1 MKLVKVLNLKG
12 ALLDEYQLE
21 NYLEK
26 IASDHILKDKSDKIT
41 YPIPRLEDNFKE
53 ITKTYELLNTH
64 LKMGLHIHPAGEWLL
79 DNYYTIEETVKMI
92 AKDLSLSKYK
102 NFVALANGTYEGFAR
117 IYVLASEI
125 VAYTEGKIDSHNL
138 QKLLAAY
145 QRKKTLNMEEIWN
158 IGTFLQI
165 AMIET
170 IRGVCDK
177 IYLVQMQKYKVEN
190 ILERLVEN
198 KPKEEIRFQL
208 KSQNPHKVIENKEMK
223 YPFIEHMSYRLK
235 RYGKQAYAYLDAL
248 ETEVMKMG
256 TSVSEVIKKEH
267 FDIAVRKVIIGNC
280 IKSMKEIGRINFLE
294 IFENINGVEE
304 VLKQDPSGVYENMD
318 YKTKAYYRNK
328 IKEISKRTKIS
339 EIYITKKAL
348 ELAQKFQSNSKNNPQ
363 NTVGACMARPNN
375 NQQPTNNPQNTE
387 KTCIQRPNNKQSHIG
402 YYLIDEGEKDL
413 YKALQTNK
421 KPPCTKKSTSAYIGA
436 LVILT
441 LLPTLA
447 LAMYYAKQ
455 TNLWWGVG
463 IGILI
468 FLPISAITTQLVQ
481 FALSK
486 LVKPKLIPKMD
497 YAYGIPKE
505 QATMVIIPTIV
516 TSAVKV
522 KDLMKKLEVYSLANP
537 SENLY
542 FTLLADASASDKQ
555 QETYDKEIVIAGKEE
570 VARLNQ
576 KYQTKPMG
584 KFQFI
589 YRKRVWNE
597 KEKCFLGW
605 ERKRGMIGMLNQ
617 FLCEKTTGLFQI
629 NTMEQDPNMPEIRYI
644 ITLDADTNL
653 VLNSALE
660 LVGAASHILN
670 KPQLNQT
677 GDAVISGH
685 ALIQPR
691 IGIDL
696 VSASKSLFTKI
707 YAGAGGV
714 DSYANAISD
723 TYQDNFDEGIFTGKG
738 IYDLQLFH
746 TIFKNEIPENTVLSH
761 DLLEGCYLRCGLCS
775 DILLL
780 DGYPYKYNAY
790 MLRLHRWIRGD
801 WQILS
806 WIKGTITN
814 KEGITKKNPLNG
826 LSKFKILD
834 NLRQSLVPIMIMFSV
849 VTLIVYSLLTKQN
862 IALGLGIL
870 LISVIFPTLLD
881 LFGYLCSKQVGSKP
895 NKSFD
900 KTISSMKASIL
911 RGILELTFLPHK
923 AYISLNA
930 IIKTLYR
937 KYYSKQHLLE
947 WTTAEEAE
955 KNGKTD
961 LFSYY
966 RFMWVQLIIAMLA
979 VFASQYTGSYFMM
992 TIGITLGVL
1001 WLIAPGI
1008 CWYISKEN
1016 IPVAK
1021 VKQLTN
1027 SQIEYL
1033 HQIAKKTW
1041 DYFDTYMNQKNNY
1054 LPPDNYQEDRAKKIV
1069 PRTSSTNIGLG
1080 LITILSAYDL
1090 GFISLS
1096 TAMEKLQNT
1105 LQTTEK
1111 LAKWNGHLYNWYN
1124 TITLQPLLPRYI
1136 SSVDSGNFVGYL
1148 YLTKSFLENVEK
1160 YQKDKIDIQQ
1170 LKALLQM
1177 VTKLIHDTDFR
1188 YLYDEEKRLFSI
1200 GFNVEENKLTDSYYD
1215 LLASEARQASFV
1227 AIAKHDIPSKHWQN
1241 LSRTLTV
1248 NRGYKGLVSWSGTA
1262 FEYLMPNIN
1271 IRMYEG
1277 SLLSESC
1284 HFMRMSQKEYAGR
1297 LGIPWGISESAFNLK
1312 DLNSNYQYKAFGIPW
1327 LGLKRGLADE
1337 MVVSAYGS
1345 ILSLQDEP
1353 KEVLENMKKLEQNQ
1367 MLGKYGFY
1375 EAIDYTPARLRQN
1388 QKYAVVKTYMAH
1400 HQALILLAI
1409 NNLLNNNILQER
1421 FMENPEIKAV
1431 DILLQERMPEDVI
1444 ITKEKKEKIEKL
1456 KTIDYE
1462 NYTTRVYT
1470 KLNESLNNFNTISNE
1485 NYSICMNERGEGF
1498 SKYKNQLVN
1507 RYKATNDVP
1516 SGIAFYVKNIRTKRI
1531 WSTLMKNDTVPP
1543 DKLEVNFLPDQDKLV
1558 RNDENIITTCKVITA
1573 PEDPVEIRTLKLENT
1588 GNMEETLEISSV
1600 FEPVLSTKEQDD
1612 SHRAFNNLFLKYE
1625 YLEDTNS
1632 LLIKRN
1638 RRGQTPE
1645 IFLGVTLNTNHE
1657 TIGELEYEID
1667 YERLKQG
1674 IHFGI
1679 PKMIEDS
1686 IPFSKSLGLTVDPVV
1701 ALKRTILL
1709 KPGETITLNLII
1721 TMSDA
1726 KEQIEENLTKYASN
1740 ENVKRAFELSKVRV
1754 EEEARYL
1761 GVKGKDIEVYQKL
1774 LSYLL
1779 VQNPLKKLQVK
1790 TKEHTYYVRDLWQY
1804 GISGDLPILLVKI
1817 KDVNEA
1823 YVVEEVLKAFEY
1835 FKAKNVEL
1843 DLVILN
1849 EEENVYE
1856 RYVKEMIETQILNR
1870 HFMYLLN
1877 QKAGIYLL
1885 NANEMEDKEILE
1897 FRANFILDAHLG
1909 NLKTILRD
1917 LEEDYLD
1924 TIKKQAPPKKEEMV
1938 LVSEEKNNHAINME
1952 KLAYYNEYGG
1962 FAENGKEY
1970 VIKMTKHTKP
1980 PVAWSHVLANPN
1992 FGSVVTTNNS
2002 GYTWHK
2008 NSRLNRL
2015 TDWSNDAVGDIPSE
2029 IIYLKDEKYNNLWT
2043 LCPNLNQDEE
2053 EYYITY
2059 GFGYSKFQNIRYGL
2073 LQEQETFVPVKNNVK
2088 VSILRIKNILP
2099 EKRTLKMVY
2108 YLKPVLGED
2117 SKKSDGYI
2125 HLHFDQDKNMVYA
2138 NNQYMQDLETSKLYL
2153 SSSLNI
2159 KSYTG
2164 NKRRFIGDGN
2174 LRKPEMMNFQTLNN
2188 ENALGNTPCIAVE
2201 MELELK
2207 AFEDKEMVL
2216 VLGSE
2221 ETVAKM
2227 QETAYQYTI
2236 LENAKQ
2242 ALKDTKEYWAKLLR
2256 TVQVKT
2262 PVESMNFLLNGW
2274 LAYQTIASRLWAK
2287 SGFYQSG
2294 GAYGFRD
2301 QLQDTMGLKYLAPE
2315 FMKNQVLKHAS
2326 HQFIEGDVEHWWH
2339 EETSRGIRTKFSDDL
2354 LWLAYVTAE
2363 YIRFTGDT
2371 ELLTK
2376 EVPYRA
2382 GPVLQENEDEHYDL
2396 HKEANKKEDI
2406 YHHCIRA
2413 IEKSLCF
2420 GEHGLP
2426 KIGSG
2431 DWNDGFSTVGN
2442 KGKGESVWLGFFLYE
2457 VLNRFIPICEL
2468 QGDNERAKKYEKVQE
2483 ELKRNLNNQ
2492 AWDGRWYK
2500 RAYMDDGNILG
2511 TIQNEE
2517 CKIDNIA
2524 QCWSVI
2530 SGAGDN
2536 DKKYISME
2544 SLEKYLVDKENGII
2558 KLLDPAFDKSAL
2570 EPGYIKAYLPGVREN
2585 GGQYTHAAVW
2595 TIIAE
2600 AMLGFGDKATG
2611 YFRMINPVEHAR
2623 TKEMASRYKVEPYVI
2638 AADVYG
2644 VGNLIG
2650 RGGWTWYTGSSSWA
2664 YKAGIEYIL
2673 GLKMEGGILSIKP
2686 AIDPAWKEYGVR
2698 YEFGSSVYNIKV
2710 KNPNG
2715 KSTGVERFILNGE
2728 EIEEKRVKLM
2738 DNGKV
2743 NEIEVEM

>member
-1 MKLVKVLNLKG
+1 MKLVKVLNIKG
-12 ALLDEYQLE
+12 ALLDENQLE

-41 YPIPRLEDNFKE
+41 YPIPRLEENFNE

-92 AKDLSLSKYK
+92 VKDLTLSKYK

-145 QRKKTLNMEEIWN
+145 QRKKTLGMEEIWN

-177 IYLVQMQKYKVEN
+177 ITSVQMQKYKVEN
-190 ILERLVEN
+190 ILERLVERKSKDELRFKV
-198 KPKEEIRFQL
+198 KP
-208 KSQNPHKVIENKEMK
+208 QNRHKVIENKEMK

-235 RYGKQAYAYLDAL
+235 RYGKQAYGYLDAL

-256 TSVSEVIKKEH
+256 TSVSEIIKKEH

-348 ELAQKFQSNSKNNPQ
+348 ELCQKSEPESNTQDN
-363 NTVGACMARPNN
+363 A
-375 NQQPTNNPQNTE
+375 
-387 KTCIQRPNNKQSHIG
+387 KQTHIG
-402 YYLIDEGEKDL
+402 YYLIDEGEKEL

-421 KPPCTKKSTSAYIGA
+421 KPPRTKKSVVGYIS
-436 LVILT
+436 LLFILT
-441 LLPTLA
+441 LLPTIA
-447 LAMYYAKQ
+447 LGIYYKNQ
-455 TNLWWGVG
+455 TNLWWG
-463 IGILI
+463 IGIAIIMLI
-468 FLPISAITTQLVQ
+468 PISAITSQCVQ
-481 FALSK
+481 FILSK
-486 LVKPKLIPKMD
+486 WVKPSLIPKMD
-497 YAYGIPKE
+497 YAYGIPKN

-516 TSAVKV
+516 TSKEKV
-522 KDLMKKLEVYSLANP
+522 VDLMKKLEVYSLANP
-537 SENLY
+537 SQNLY

-555 QETYDKEIVIAGKEE
+555 QEPYDKEIVKAGKEE
-570 VARLNQ
+570 VERLNQ
-576 KYQTKPMG
+576 KYKTEPMG

-589 YRKRVWNE
+589 YRKRDWNE

-605 ERKRGMIGMLNQ
+605 ERKRGMICKLNE
-617 FLCEKTTGLFQI
+617 FLCEKTTGLFLA
-629 NTMEQDPNMPEIRYI
+629 NTMEQETNIPEIRYI
-644 ITLDADTNL
+644 ITLDSDTNL

-670 KPQLNQT
+670 RPQLNQT
-677 GDAVISGH
+677 KDAVISGH
-685 ALIQPR
+685 GLIQPR

-696 VSASKSLFTKI
+696 VSARKSLFTKI

-714 DSYANAISD
+714 DSYTNAISD

-738 IYDLQLFH
+738 IYDLQIFH

-761 DLLEGCYLRCGLCS
+761 DLLEGCYLRCGLAS

-790 MLRLHRWIRGD
+790 MMRLHRWIRGD
-801 WQILS
+801 LQILS
-806 WIKGTITN
+806 WLKGTIVN
-814 KEGITKKNPLNG
+814 GEEISKKNPLNK
-826 LSKFKILD
+826 LSKFKIFD
-834 NLRQSLVPIMIMFSV
+834 NLRQSFIPVMTIFGFITFVIYQQLE
-849 VTLIVYSLLTKQN
+849 KQN
-862 IALGLGIL
+862 IWLGLLVL
-870 LISVIFPTLLD
+870 LISVLFPTLLD
-881 LFGYLCSKQVGSKP
+881 VFHYMCHTKAGNQSH
-895 NKSFD
+895 KSSD
-900 KTISSMKASIL
+900 KTISSIKASML
-911 RGILELTFLPHK
+911 RGILEISFLPHK
-923 AYISLNA
+923 AYLSLNA

-966 RFMWVQLIIAMLA
+966 RFMWIQVIVAILSILA
-979 VFASQYTGSYFMM
+979 AQFTNFTFMM
-992 TIGITLGVL
+992 VILTALGGL
-1001 WLIAPGI
+1001 WLIAPII

-1021 VKQLTN
+1021 VKQLTD
-1027 SQIEYL
+1027 SQIND
-1033 HQIAKKTW
+1033 IRDIGKKTW
-1041 DYFDTYMNQKNNY
+1041 DYFETYMNQKNNY
-1054 LPPDNYQEDRAKKIV
+1054 LPPDNYQEDRAKKVV

-1080 LITILSAYDL
+1080 LITIISAYDL
-1090 GFISLS
+1090 GFIDM
-1096 TAMEKLQNT
+1096 TTTIQKLQNT
-1105 LQTTEK
+1105 LQTIEK

-1124 TITLQPLLPRYI
+1124 TVTLTPLLPRYI
-1136 SSVDSGNFVGYL
+1136 STVDSGNFVGYL
-1148 YLTKSFLENVEK
+1148 YITKDFLENVKTHQE
-1160 YQKDKIDIQQ
+1160 DKIDVQQ
-1170 LKALLQM
+1170 VQTLLQI
-1177 VTKLIHDTDFR
+1177 VTKLIEQTDFS

-1200 GFNVEENKLTDSYYD
+1200 GFHVEENKLTDSYYD

-1241 LSRTLTV
+1241 LSRTLTI

-1271 IRMYEG
+1271 MRMYEG

-1284 HFMRMSQKEYAGR
+1284 HFMRMSQKEYAEK

-1337 MVVSAYGS
+1337 MVVSSYGS
-1345 ILSLQDEP
+1345 ILALQDDP
-1353 KEVLENMKKLEQNQ
+1353 KGVLENMKKLEQNQ
-1367 MLGKYGFY
+1367 MVGKYGFY

-1456 KTIDYE
+1456 KTMDYE

-1470 KLNESLNNFNTISNE
+1470 KLNENRNNFNIISNE
-1485 NYSICMNERGEGF
+1485 NYSICINERGEGF

-1507 RYKATNDVP
+1507 RYKSTNDVP
-1516 SGIAFYVKNIRTKRI
+1516 EGIAFYVKNIRTKRI
-1531 WSTLMKNDTVPP
+1531 WSTLTKNNTVKP
-1543 DKLEVNFLPDQDKLV
+1543 DKLEVNFLPDQDKFI
-1558 RNDENIITTCKVITA
+1558 RNDENIITTCKIITA
-1573 PEDPVEIRTLKLENT
+1573 PEDPVEIRTLTLENT

-1600 FEPVLSTKEQDD
+1600 FEPVLSRQEQDY

-1645 IFLGVTLNTNHE
+1645 LFLGVTLNTNHE

-1667 YERLKQG
+1667 YERLKKG
-1674 IHFGI
+1674 VSLGI

-1709 KPGETITLNLII
+1709 KPQETITLNLII
-1721 TMSDA
+1721 TMSET
-1726 KEQIEENLTKYASN
+1726 KEQIEENLKKYASN

-1774 LSYLL
+1774 LSYLI
-1779 VQNPLKKLQVK
+1779 VQNPLKKWQAK
-1790 TKEHTYYVRDLWQY
+1790 PKENTYYISDLWQY
-1804 GISGDLPILLVKI
+1804 GISGDFPILLVKI
-1817 KDVNEA
+1817 KDVNDA

-1835 FKAKNVEL
+1835 FKTKNVSI
-1843 DLVILN
+1843 DVVILN

-1856 RYVKEMIETQILNR
+1856 RYVKEMIETQILN
-1870 HFMYLLN
+1870 HHLMYLLN

-1885 NANEMEDKEILE
+1885 NANEIENVEVLE
-1897 FRANFILDAHLG
+1897 FRANFILNTHAG

-1924 TIKKQAPPKKEEMV
+1924 SIKKQEPQKTEELV
-1938 LVSEEKNNHAINME
+1938 LPSFEKTNNAINME
-1952 KLAYYNEYGG
+1952 ELLYYNEYGG
-1962 FAENGKEY
+1962 FRKDGKEY
-1970 VIKMTKHTKP
+1970 IIKMTKNTKP
-1980 PVAWSHVLANPN
+1980 VVAWSHILANPN

-2002 GYTWHK
+2002 GYTWEK

-2015 TDWSNDAVGDIPSE
+2015 TDWTNDAVGDIPSE
-2029 IIYLKDEKYNNLWT
+2029 IVYVKDHKYNKIWT
-2043 LCPNLNQDEE
+2043 LCPGLNQDEE
-2053 EYYITY
+2053 DYYITY
-2059 GFGYSKFQNIRYGL
+2059 GFGYTKFQNIRYGL
-2073 LQEQETFVPVKNNVK
+2073 LQEQETFVPIEDSIK
-2088 VSILRIKNILP
+2088 VSLLRFKNILP
-2099 EKRTLKMVY
+2099 EKRELKIVY

-2117 SKKSDGYI
+2117 SLKSDGYI
-2125 HLHFDQDKNMVYA
+2125 HLQFDQDKNMVYA
-2138 NNQYMQDLETSKLYL
+2138 NNQYMQDLQASKLYV

-2159 KSYTG
+2159 KTYTG
-2164 NKRRFIGDGN
+2164 NKRKFIGKGT
-2174 LRKPEMMNFQTLNN
+2174 LRFPEMMNFQNLNN
-2188 ENALGNTPCIAVE
+2188 ENAIGNTPCIAIE

-2207 AFEDKEMVL
+2207 AFEDKEIVL

-2221 ETVAKM
+2221 DSIQEM
-2227 QETAYQYTI
+2227 QEKAYQYTI

-2242 ALKDTKEYWAKLLR
+2242 ALQKTKEYWGNLLK

-2262 PVESMNFLLNGW
+2262 PVESMNILLNGW

-2301 QLQDTMGLKYLAPE
+2301 QLQDTMGMKYLAPTL
-2315 FMKNQVLKHAS
+2315 MKEQVLKHAS

-2339 EETSRGIRTKFSDDL
+2339 EETGRGIRTKFSDDL

-2363 YIRFTGDT
+2363 YIRFTNDT
-2371 ELLTK
+2371 TLLEQ
-2376 EVPYRA
+2376 EVSYRK
-2382 GPVLQENEDEHYDL
+2382 GPILEENIDEHYDL
-2396 HKEANKKEDI
+2396 HEESEVKEDV
-2406 YHHCIRA
+2406 YKHCIRA
-2413 IEKSLCF
+2413 IEKALCF
-2420 GEHGLP
+2420 GEHGIP

-2468 QGDNERAKKYEKVQE
+2468 RGDDETAKRYRKVQE
-2483 ELKRNLNNQ
+2483 ELKRNLNNI

-2500 RAYMDDGNILG
+2500 RAYMDDGSVLG

-2558 KLLDPAFDKSAL
+2558 KLLDPAFEKSTL

-2611 YFRMINPVEHAR
+2611 YFRMINPIEHAR

-2644 VGNLIG
+2644 VGNLS
-2650 RGGWTWYTGSSSWA
+2650 RKRRLDMVYRFF
-2664 YKAGIEYIL
+2664 KLGIQSRNRIY
-2673 GLKMEGGILSIKP
+2673 SR
-2686 AIDPAWKEYGVR
+2686 A
-2698 YEFGSSVYNIKV
+2698 
-2710 KNPNG
+2710 KNR
-2715 KSTGVERFILNGE
+2715 K
-2728 EIEEKRVKLM
+2728 
-2738 DNGKV
+2738 
-2743 NEIEVEM
+2743 

>member
-53 ITKTYELLNTH
+53 ITKTYELLNAH

-177 IYLVQMQKYKVEN
+177 ITLVQMQKYKVEN
-190 ILERLVEN
+190 ILERLVER
-198 KPKEEIRFQL
+198 KPKKELRFKL
-208 KSQNPHKVIENKEMK
+208 KSQNPHKIIENKEMK

-348 ELAQKFQSNSKNNPQ
+348 ELAKNTQSSTK
-363 NTVGACMARPNN
+363 
-375 NQQPTNNPQNTE
+375 QPD
-387 KTCIQRPNNKQSHIG
+387 IKQTHIG
-402 YYLIDEGEKDL
+402 YYLIEEGQKEL

-421 KPPCTKKSTSAYIGA
+421 KPPCTTKSTLAYMSV
-436 LVILT
+436 LFVLTILLSFAIT
-441 LLPTLA
+441 
-447 LAMYYAKQ
+447 MYYTKQ
-455 TNLWWGVG
+455 VNLWWGIG
-463 IGILI
+463 IGIWMLI
-468 FLPISAITTQLVQ
+468 PISAIITQFVQ
-481 FALSK
+481 LILSK
-486 LVKPKLIPKMD
+486 WIKPTLIPKMD
-497 YAYGIPKE
+497 YAYGIPE
-505 QATMVIIPTIV
+505 QQATMVIIPTIV
-516 TSAVKV
+516 TSAQKV
-522 KDLMKKLEVYSLANP
+522 RDLMKKLEVYCLANP

-542 FTLLADASASDKQ
+542 FTLLADASASDKK
-555 QETYDKEIVIAGKEE
+555 QEPYDKEIATAGKEE
-570 VARLNQ
+570 VERLNQ
-576 KYQTKPMG
+576 KYQTKSMG

-589 YRKRVWNE
+589 YRKRAWNE

-605 ERKRGMIGMLNQ
+605 ERKRGMICNLNE
-617 FLCEKTTGLFQI
+617 FLCEKTTGIFLV
-629 NTMEQDPNMPEIRYI
+629 NTMEQEKSLPKIRYI

-670 KPQLNQT
+670 KPKLNQT

-685 ALIQPR
+685 GLIQPR

-696 VSASKSLFTKI
+696 VSARKSLFTKI

-761 DLLEGCYLRCGLCS
+761 DLLEGCYLRCGLAS

-790 MLRLHRWIRGD
+790 MMRLHRWIRGD
-801 WQILS
+801 WQIVS
-806 WIKGTITN
+806 WLKGTITN
-814 KEGITKKNPLNG
+814 KEGNRKKNPLNR
-826 LSKFKILD
+826 LSKFKIFD
-834 NLRQSLVPIMIMFSV
+834 NLRQSLIPIMVMLSFFVLTIYH
-849 VTLIVYSLLTKQN
+849 LIEKQD
-862 IALGLGIL
+862 IGLGAFVL
-870 LISVIFPTLLD
+870 LISVVFPTILD
-881 LFGYLCSKQVGSKP
+881 LFSYICSKKIGTQAH
-895 NKSFD
+895 KSFD

-911 RGILELTFLPHK
+911 RSLLEVMFLPHK

-937 KYYSKQHLLE
+937 KYYSGQHLLE

-966 RFMWVQLIIAMLA
+966 RFMWVQLVVASLSVLACRFTNSTYMIGML
-979 VFASQYTGSYFMM
+979 M
-992 TIGITLGVL
+992 TFSVL
-1001 WLIAPGI
+1001 WLMAPAI

-1033 HQIAKKTW
+1033 HEIAKKTW
-1041 DYFDTYMNQKNNY
+1041 DYFETHMNQKNNY
-1054 LPPDNYQEDRAKKIV
+1054 LPPDNYQEDRVKKIV

-1080 LITILSAYDL
+1080 LITIISAYDL
-1090 GFISLS
+1090 GFIDIT
-1096 TAMEKLQNT
+1096 TAIEKLQNT
-1105 LQTTEK
+1105 LQTIEK
-1111 LAKWNGHLYNWYN
+1111 LAKWNGHLYNWYH

-1148 YLTKSFLENVEK
+1148 YLTKDFLENVATHH
-1160 YQKDKIDIQQ
+1160 KDKTNKLQVQTLIQ
-1170 LKALLQM
+1170 M
-1177 VTKLIHDTDFR
+1177 ITKFISQTDFR
-1188 YLYDEEKRLFSI
+1188 YLYDKEKRLFSI

-1271 IRMYEG
+1271 MRMYEG

-1345 ILSLQDEP
+1345 ILALQDEP

-1367 MLGKYGFY
+1367 MVGKYGFY
-1375 EAIDYTPARLRQN
+1375 EAIDYTPTRLRQN

-1462 NYTTRVYT
+1462 NYTTRIYT
-1470 KLNESLNNFNTISNE
+1470 KLNENLNNFNTISNE
-1485 NYSICMNERGEGF
+1485 DYTICMNERGEGF

-1507 RYKATNDVP
+1507 RYKSTNEEP
-1516 SGIAFYVKNIRTKRI
+1516 EGIAFYVKNIRTKRI
-1531 WSTLMKNDTVPP
+1531 WSTLIRNDTIAP

-1558 RNDENIITTCKVITA
+1558 RNDENIITTCKIITA
-1573 PEDPVEIRTLKLENT
+1573 PEDPVEIRTLTLENT

-1600 FEPVLSTKEQDD
+1600 FEPVLSTKEQDY

-1638 RRGQTPE
+1638 KRGQTPE
-1645 IFLGVTLNTNHE
+1645 IFLGVTLTTNDE

-1667 YERLKQG
+1667 YERLKGQKAL
-1674 IHFGI
+1674 GI
-1679 PKMIEDS
+1679 PEMIEAS
-1686 IPFSKSLGLTVDPVV
+1686 IPFSKGLGLTVDPIV

-1709 KPGETITLNLII
+1709 KPKQTITLNLII
-1721 TMSDA
+1721 TMSETR
-1726 KEQIEENLTKYASN
+1726 EQIEENLKKYVSN

-1774 LSYLL
+1774 LSYLII
-1779 VQNPLKKLQVK
+1779 QNPLKKLQIQ
-1790 TKEHTYYVRDLWQY
+1790 TKPDTYYVRDLWQY

-1817 KDVNEA
+1817 KDVNDA

-1870 HFMYLLN
+1870 HLMYLLN

-1885 NANEMEDKEILE
+1885 NANEMKQTDILE

-1924 TIKKQAPPKKEEMV
+1924 TIKKQEPSKTEEMV
-1938 LVSEEKNNHAINME
+1938 YTSEEKNNHAIHME
-1952 KLAYYNEYGG
+1952 ELSYYNEYGG
-1962 FAENGKEY
+1962 FRNNGNEY
-1970 VIKMTKHTKP
+1970 VIKITKEIKP
-1980 PVAWSHVLANPN
+1980 VVAWSHILANPD

-2002 GYTWHK
+2002 GYTWEK

-2015 TDWSNDAVGDIPSE
+2015 TDWSNNPSKDIPSE
-2029 IIYLKDEKYNNLWT
+2029 IVYVKDERYGKIWSLS
-2043 LCPNLNQDEE
+2043 PNLNQDEE

-2073 LQEQETFVPVKNNVK
+2073 LQEQETFIPTKDK
-2088 VSILRIKNILP
+2088 IKISLLRFKNILP
-2099 EKRTLKMVY
+2099 EKRELKIVY

-2117 SKKSDGYI
+2117 SLKSDGYI
-2125 HLHFDQDKNMVYA
+2125 HLQFDQDKNMIYA
-2138 NNQYMQDLETSKLYL
+2138 SNQYMQDLEASNLYV

-2164 NKRRFIGDGN
+2164 NKRRFIGEGS
-2174 LRKPEMMNFQTLNN
+2174 LRVPEMMNFQTLNN
-2188 ENALGNTPCIAVE
+2188 EDALGNTPCIAIE

-2207 AFEDKEMVL
+2207 AFEDKEVVL

-2221 ETVAKM
+2221 DTVNEM
-2227 QETAYQYTI
+2227 QKTAYQYTI

-2242 ALKDTKEYWAKLLR
+2242 ALQNTKEYWVKLLKR
-2256 TVQVKT
+2256 VQVKT

-2315 FMKNQVLKHAS
+2315 FMRNQVLKHAN

-2339 EETSRGIRTKFSDDL
+2339 EETGRGIRTKFSDDL

-2363 YIRFTGDT
+2363 YIRFTGD
-2371 ELLTK
+2371 K
-2376 EVPYRA
+2376 EILEQEVAYRK
-2382 GPVLQENEDEHYDL
+2382 GPVLGEDVDEHYDL
-2396 HKEANKKEDI
+2396 HEESEVKEDI
-2406 YHHCIRA
+2406 YRHCIRA
-2413 IEKSLCF
+2413 IDKSLCF
-2420 GEHGLP
+2420 GEHGIP

-2468 QGDNERAKKYEKVQE
+2468 QGDMENANKYRKVQE
-2483 ELKRNLNNQ
+2483 ELKRNLNHQ

-2500 RAYMDDGNILG
+2500 RAYMDDGNVLG
-2511 TIQNEE
+2511 TIQNDE

-2600 AMLGFGDKATG
+2600 AMLGFGEKATG
-2611 YFRMINPVEHAR
+2611 FFRMINPIEHAR
-2623 TKEMASRYKVEPYVI
+2623 TKEMQSRYKVEPYVI

-2644 VGNLIG
+2644 VGNLS
-2650 RGGWTWYTGSSSWA
+2650 RKRW
-2664 YKAGIEYIL
+2664 
-2673 GLKMEGGILSIKP
+2673 M
-2686 AIDPAWKEYGVR
+2686 DV
-2698 YEFGSSVYNIKV
+2698 VY
-2710 KNPNG
+2710 
-2715 KSTGVERFILNGE
+2715 RFF
-2728 EIEEKRVKLM
+2728 
-2738 DNGKV
+2738 
-2743 NEIEVEM
+2743 